1 MPNLSLY
8 AHIWCN
14 IRNLQKK
21 KKKKEKK
28 TFMAIISITCISIHS
43 LGKVMVIKL

>member
-1 MPNLSLY
+1 MLTFDATLE
-8 AHIWCN
+8 IC
-14 IRNLQKK
+14 K